1 MMLICFV
8 VIRRLSYNI
17 FINLTRLIRRSLG
30 DLTMKWRKV
39 LKEAYTLETLQ
50 TVCRFIRC
58 HPSVLCLL
66 FCLLILYKYYFSW
79 LSLLVATSPIFLFT
93 GLFLGVILT
102 YGEPN
107 NPENDHIYKKIEKA
121 PETWNIHNSAK
132 PIEDVCIPRIIS
144 SKEIIANH
152 NSNENK
158 FQKGSHS
165 RGSSSESASSA
176 SDGSE
181 IDTHPMLH
189 AFHQLSSA
197 ANSSVSSQD
206 GNSIDSSTEDET
218 RNQEGNDE
226 NELEEKES
234 VKVVAWTAD
243 DQKSILK
250 IGCLEI
256 ERNQRLETLIGRR
269 ARKYVGRNLREFGN
283 NEPLPTKEELS
294 KFNVQIPTI
303 FAPRRNPF
311 DLPYNED
318 NFPESAP
325 SAPIKTRNAF
335 DITCEQEDESSST
348 GGANSSNVEPT
359 CVASQIRKITMLRR
373 HESFTEGAP
382 FLANFWQDLQ
392 PSRFKP
398 YFVTENM
405 SDEGT
410 TVPSLQGE
418 ASEKSS
424 IQDLDNFSVND
435 QEIQNVIL
443 ALDTETPVLIS
454 DSSDDDMYLPGGH
467 INDWVEAQ
475 SNEHLNLS
483 HTTSLEGLSVV
494 QYPQEM
500 ETTSNDLHHM
510 SPHSDDLDL
519 MPSSTE
525 AIEPFARNSNE
536 LPGKEV
542 ETLDDTKMGDP
553 VDDTSPSGSDKP
565 TSMSSPIDLVLLH
578 EGYPHTTATSKE
590 EMGLPSMI
598 EVPSSEIASPSL
610 ASLEESRQ
618 NKTSEI
624 RDS

>member
-1 MMLICFV
+1 
-8 VIRRLSYNI
+8 
-17 FINLTRLIRRSLG
+17 
-30 DLTMKWRKV
+30 MKWKN
-39 LKEAYTLETLQ
+39 LCKEAYTLETLQ
-50 TVCRFIRC
+50 TVSRFFQR
-58 HPSVLCLL
+58 HPSF
-66 FCLLILYKYYFSW
+66 FCLLLCLVILYKYYFSW
-79 LSLLVATSPIFLFT
+79 LSLLVAASPILLFT

-107 NPENDHIYKKIEKA
+107 NPENDYIYKKIEKA
-121 PETWNIHNSAK
+121 PQNQNIHNTAK
-132 PIEDVCIPRIIS
+132 LVGDVCIPRITS
-144 SKEIIANH
+144 SEDRIANH
-152 NSNENK
+152 HNNENK
-158 FQKGSHS
+158 YQKGSHG
-165 RGSSSESASSA
+165 RCSSSKSASSA

-181 IDTHPMLH
+181 TDTHPMLH
-189 AFHQLSSA
+189 AFHQLRSA
-197 ANSSVSSQD
+197 ASSSVSSQD
-206 GNSIDSSTEDET
+206 GDSIDSSTEDESE
-218 RNQEGNDE
+218 NQEGKHV
-226 NELEEKES
+226 NEFEEKEG

-269 ARKYVGRNLREFGN
+269 ARKYTDRNLREFGN
-283 NEPLPTKEELS
+283 SEPLPTKEELS

-325 SAPIKTRNAF
+325 SAPIKMRNAF

-348 GGANSSNVEPT
+348 GEANSSNVEPT
-359 CVASQIRKITMLRR
+359 LVASQIKKITMLRR

-382 FLANFWQDLQ
+382 FLADFRQDLQ

-405 SDEGT
+405 SDKGT
-410 TVPSLQGE
+410 TVPSLEGE

-424 IQDLDNFSVND
+424 VQELDNFSVND
-435 QEIQNVIL
+435 QEIQNVLL

-454 DSSDDDMYLPGGH
+454 DSSDDDMSIPCRH
-467 INDWVEAQ
+467 INDWVDAQ
-475 SNEHLNLS
+475 DNEYLNLS
-483 HTTSLEGLSVV
+483 DTTPLEGLSVM

-500 ETTSNDLHHM
+500 EMTSNDLHHM

-519 MPSSTE
+519 MSSSTE
-525 AIEPFARNSNE
+525 ATDPFERNNNE
-536 LPGKEV
+536 LAGKEV
-542 ETLDDTKMGDP
+542 ETLDDTQMGDP
-553 VDDTSPSGSDKP
+553 VYDSSPSGSDKP
-565 TSMSSPIDLVLLH
+565 TSMSSPIDAVLLH
-578 EGYPHTTATSKE
+578 GGYPHTSATSKE
-590 EMGLPSMI
+590 EKSSPSMI

-610 ASLEESRQ
+610 ASMEEIRQ
-618 NKTSEI
+618 NETSEI

>member
-1 MMLICFV
+1 
-8 VIRRLSYNI
+8 
-17 FINLTRLIRRSLG
+17 
-30 DLTMKWRKV
+30 MKWKN
-39 LKEAYTLETLQ
+39 LCKEAYTLETLQ
-50 TVCRFIRC
+50 TVSRFFQR
-58 HPSVLCLL
+58 HPSF
-66 FCLLILYKYYFSW
+66 FCLLLCLVILYKYYFSW
-79 LSLLVATSPIFLFT
+79 FSLLVAASPILLFT

-107 NPENDHIYKKIEKA
+107 NPENDYIYKKIEKA
-121 PETWNIHNSAK
+121 PQNQNIHNTAK
-132 PIEDVCIPRIIS
+132 LVGDVCIPRITS
-144 SKEIIANH
+144 SENRIANH
-152 NSNENK
+152 HNNENK
-158 FQKGSHS
+158 YQKGSHG
-165 RGSSSESASSA
+165 RCSSSKSASSA

-181 IDTHPMLH
+181 TDTHPMLH
-189 AFHQLSSA
+189 AFHQLRSA
-197 ANSSVSSQD
+197 ASSSVSSQD
-206 GNSIDSSTEDET
+206 GDSIDSSTEDESE
-218 RNQEGNDE
+218 NQEGKHV
-226 NELEEKES
+226 NEFEEKEG

-269 ARKYVGRNLREFGN
+269 ARKYTDRNLREFGN
-283 NEPLPTKEELS
+283 SEPLPTKEELS

-325 SAPIKTRNAF
+325 SAPIKMRNAF

-359 CVASQIRKITMLRR
+359 LVASQIKKITMLRR

-382 FLANFWQDLQ
+382 FLADFRQDLQ

-410 TVPSLQGE
+410 TVPSLEGE

-424 IQDLDNFSVND
+424 VQELDNFSVND
-435 QEIQNVIL
+435 QEIQNVLL

-454 DSSDDDMYLPGGH
+454 DSSDDDMSIPCRH
-467 INDWVEAQ
+467 INDWVDAQ
-475 SNEHLNLS
+475 DNEYLNLS
-483 HTTSLEGLSVV
+483 DTTPLEGLSVM

-500 ETTSNDLHHM
+500 EMTSNDLHHM

-519 MPSSTE
+519 MSSSTE
-525 AIEPFARNSNE
+525 ATDPFERNNNE
-536 LPGKEV
+536 LAV
-542 ETLDDTKMGDP
+542 ETLDDTQMGDP
-553 VDDTSPSGSDKP
+553 VYDSSPSGSDKP
-565 TSMSSPIDLVLLH
+565 TSMSSPIDAVLLH
-578 EGYPHTTATSKE
+578 GGYPHTSATSKE
-590 EMGLPSMI
+590 EKSSPSMI

-610 ASLEESRQ
+610 ASMEEIRQ
-618 NKTSEI
+618 NETSEI

>member
-1 MMLICFV
+1 
-8 VIRRLSYNI
+8 
-17 FINLTRLIRRSLG
+17 
-30 DLTMKWRKV
+30 MKWRKV

-66 FCLLILYKYYFSW
+66 LCLLILYKYYFSW

-93 GLFLGVILT
+93 GLFLGVVLT

-121 PETWNIHNSAK
+121 PQTWNIHNTAK
-132 PIEDVCIPRIIS
+132 PIEDVSIPRIIS
-144 SKEIIANH
+144 SEERIANH
-152 NSNENK
+152 NINENK
-158 FQKGSHS
+158 FRKGSHS

-189 AFHQLSSA
+189 AFHQLRSA
-197 ANSSVSSQD
+197 ASSSVSSQD
-206 GNSIDSSTEDET
+206 GNSIDSNTEDET
-218 RNQEGNDE
+218 GNQERNDE

-325 SAPIKTRNAF
+325 SAPIKMINAF

-359 CVASQIRKITMLRR
+359 CVASQIRNITMLRR

-382 FLANFWQDLQ
+382 FLANFRQDLQ

-424 IQDLDNFSVND
+424 VQDLDNFSVND
-435 QEIQNVIL
+435 QEIQNVL
-443 ALDTETPVLIS
+443 LSLDIETPLLIS

-475 SNEHLNLS
+475 NNENLNLS
-483 HTTSLEGLSVV
+483 HATPLEGLSVV

-500 ETTSNDLHHM
+500 ETTSNDLHQM
-510 SPHSDDLDL
+510 SPHSNDLDL

-525 AIEPFARNSNE
+525 ATEPFACNNNE

-542 ETLDDTKMGDP
+542 ETLDDTQMGDP
-553 VDDTSPSGSDKP
+553 VNDSSPSGSDKP
-565 TSMSSPIDLVLLH
+565 TFMSSPIDAVLLH
-578 EGYPHTTATSKE
+578 EGYPHTAATSKE

>member
-1 MMLICFV
+1 
-8 VIRRLSYNI
+8 
-17 FINLTRLIRRSLG
+17 
-30 DLTMKWRKV
+30 MKWKN
-39 LKEAYTLETLQ
+39 LCKEAYTLETLQ
-50 TVCRFIRC
+50 TVSRFFQR
-58 HPSVLCLL
+58 HPSF
-66 FCLLILYKYYFSW
+66 FCLLLCLVILYKYYFSW
-79 LSLLVATSPIFLFT
+79 LSLLVAASPILLFT

-107 NPENDHIYKKIEKA
+107 NPENDYIYKKIEKA
-121 PETWNIHNSAK
+121 PQNQNIHNTAK
-132 PIEDVCIPRIIS
+132 LVGDVCIPRITS
-144 SKEIIANH
+144 SEDRIANH
-152 NSNENK
+152 HNNENK
-158 FQKGSHS
+158 YQKGSHG
-165 RGSSSESASSA
+165 RCSSSKSASSA

-181 IDTHPMLH
+181 TDTHPMLH
-189 AFHQLSSA
+189 AFHQLRSA
-197 ANSSVSSQD
+197 ASSSVSSQD
-206 GNSIDSSTEDET
+206 GDSIDSSTEDESE
-218 RNQEGNDE
+218 NQEGKHV
-226 NELEEKES
+226 NEFEEKEG

-269 ARKYVGRNLREFGN
+269 ARKYTDRNLREFGN
-283 NEPLPTKEELS
+283 SEPLPTKEELS

-325 SAPIKTRNAF
+325 SAPIKMRNAF

-359 CVASQIRKITMLRR
+359 LVASQIKKITMLRR

-382 FLANFWQDLQ
+382 FLADFRQDLQ

-410 TVPSLQGE
+410 TVPSLEGE

-424 IQDLDNFSVND
+424 VQELDNFSVND
-435 QEIQNVIL
+435 QEIQNVLL

-454 DSSDDDMYLPGGH
+454 DSSDDDMSIPCRH
-467 INDWVEAQ
+467 INDWVDAQ
-475 SNEHLNLS
+475 DNEYLNLS
-483 HTTSLEGLSVV
+483 DTTPLEGLSVM

-500 ETTSNDLHHM
+500 EMTSNDLHHM

-519 MPSSTE
+519 MSSSTE
-525 AIEPFARNSNE
+525 ATDPFERNNNE
-536 LPGKEV
+536 LAGKEV
-542 ETLDDTKMGDP
+542 ETLDDTQMGDP
-553 VDDTSPSGSDKP
+553 VYDSSPSGSDKP
-565 TSMSSPIDLVLLH
+565 TSMSSPIDAVLLH
-578 EGYPHTTATSKE
+578 GGYPHTSATSKE
-590 EMGLPSMI
+590 
-598 EVPSSEIASPSL
+598 
-610 ASLEESRQ
+610 
-618 NKTSEI
+618 
-624 RDS
+624 

>member
-1 MMLICFV
+1 
-8 VIRRLSYNI
+8 
-17 FINLTRLIRRSLG
+17 
-30 DLTMKWRKV
+30 MKWRKV

-66 FCLLILYKYYFSW
+66 LCLLILYKYYFSW

-93 GLFLGVILT
+93 GLFLGVVLT

-121 PETWNIHNSAK
+121 PQTWNIHNTAK
-132 PIEDVCIPRIIS
+132 PIEDVSIPRIIS
-144 SKEIIANH
+144 SEERIANH
-152 NSNENK
+152 NINENK
-158 FQKGSHS
+158 FRKGSHS

-189 AFHQLSSA
+189 AFHQLRSA
-197 ANSSVSSQD
+197 ASSSVSSQD
-206 GNSIDSSTEDET
+206 GNSIDSNTEDET
-218 RNQEGNDE
+218 GNQERNDE

-325 SAPIKTRNAF
+325 SAPIKMINAF

-359 CVASQIRKITMLRR
+359 CVASQIRNITMLRR

-382 FLANFWQDLQ
+382 FLANFRQDLQ

-424 IQDLDNFSVND
+424 VQDLDNFSVND
-435 QEIQNVIL
+435 QEIQNVL
-443 ALDTETPVLIS
+443 LSLDIETPLLIS

-475 SNEHLNLS
+475 NNENLNLS
-483 HTTSLEGLSVV
+483 HATPLEGLSVV

-500 ETTSNDLHHM
+500 ETTSNDLHQM
-510 SPHSDDLDL
+510 SPHSNDLDL

-525 AIEPFARNSNE
+525 ATEPFACNNNE
-536 LPGKEV
+536 LPV
-542 ETLDDTKMGDP
+542 ETLDDTQMGDP
-553 VDDTSPSGSDKP
+553 VNDSSPSGSDKP
-565 TSMSSPIDLVLLH
+565 TFMSSPIDAVLLH
-578 EGYPHTTATSKE
+578 EGYPHTAATSKE

>member
-1 MMLICFV
+1 
-8 VIRRLSYNI
+8 
-17 FINLTRLIRRSLG
+17 
-30 DLTMKWRKV
+30 MKWKN
-39 LKEAYTLETLQ
+39 LCKEAYTLETLQ
-50 TVCRFIRC
+50 TVSRFFQR
-58 HPSVLCLL
+58 HPSF
-66 FCLLILYKYYFSW
+66 FCLLLCLVILYKYYFSW
-79 LSLLVATSPIFLFT
+79 LSLLVAASPILLFT

-107 NPENDHIYKKIEKA
+107 NPENDYIYKKIEKA
-121 PETWNIHNSAK
+121 PQNQNIHNTAK
-132 PIEDVCIPRIIS
+132 LVGDVCIPRITS
-144 SKEIIANH
+144 SEDRIANH
-152 NSNENK
+152 HNNENK
-158 FQKGSHS
+158 YQKGSHG
-165 RGSSSESASSA
+165 RCSSSKSASSA

-181 IDTHPMLH
+181 TDTHPMLH
-189 AFHQLSSA
+189 AFHQLRSA
-197 ANSSVSSQD
+197 ASSSVSSQD
-206 GNSIDSSTEDET
+206 GDSIDSSTEDESE
-218 RNQEGNDE
+218 NQEGKHV
-226 NELEEKES
+226 NEFEEKEG

-269 ARKYVGRNLREFGN
+269 ARKYTDRNLREFGN
-283 NEPLPTKEELS
+283 SEPLPTKEELS

-325 SAPIKTRNAF
+325 SAPIKMRNAF

-359 CVASQIRKITMLRR
+359 LVASQIKKITMLRR

-382 FLANFWQDLQ
+382 FLADFRQDLQ

-410 TVPSLQGE
+410 TVPSLEGE

-424 IQDLDNFSVND
+424 VQELDNFSVND
-435 QEIQNVIL
+435 QEIQNVLL

-454 DSSDDDMYLPGGH
+454 DSSDNDMSIPCRH
-467 INDWVEAQ
+467 INDWVDAQ
-475 SNEHLNLS
+475 DNEYLNLS
-483 HTTSLEGLSVV
+483 DTTPLEGLSVM

-500 ETTSNDLHHM
+500 EMTSNDLHHM
-510 SPHSDDLDL
+510 SLHSDDLDL
-519 MPSSTE
+519 MSSSTE
-525 AIEPFARNSNE
+525 ATDPFERNNNE
-536 LPGKEV
+536 LAV
-542 ETLDDTKMGDP
+542 ETLDDTQMGDP
-553 VDDTSPSGSDKP
+553 VYDSSPSGSDKP
-565 TSMSSPIDLVLLH
+565 TSMSSPIDAVLLH
-578 EGYPHTTATSKE
+578 GGYPHTSATSKE
-590 EMGLPSMI
+590 EKSSPSMN

-610 ASLEESRQ
+610 ASMEEIRQ
-618 NKTSEI
+618 NETSEI